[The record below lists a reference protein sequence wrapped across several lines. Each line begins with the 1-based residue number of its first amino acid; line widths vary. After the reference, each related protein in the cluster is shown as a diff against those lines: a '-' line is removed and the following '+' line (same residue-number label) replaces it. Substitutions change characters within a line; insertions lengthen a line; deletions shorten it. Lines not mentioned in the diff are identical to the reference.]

1 VFSLGLGAAP
11 AFGGAGADEV
21 VLYLGEASEYR
32 QHQAPGTGAGVG
44 PPFAEFRDHEIA
56 TGPITA
62 DATSDPRW
70 VHGPPLPMP
79 IAIAPPPFGLRPP
92 TGIAAR
98 HPENAVN
105 LAGRKHLGAVPGSS
119 AHMS

>member
-1 VFSLGLGAAP
+1 MLSLGLGPAATL
-11 AFGGAGADEV
+11 GGAGADKIAIDIV
-21 VLYLGEASEYR
+21 KQYANIK
-32 QHQAPGTGAGVG
+32 APGAGAGVG

-79 IAIAPPPFGLRPP
+79 IAIAPRPFGLRPP